1 MNDELLQLV
10 ITMAWCMW
18 FNRNVVRQCKTQ
30 QLVAEILQNAKYLL
44 EEFQMA
50 NFMLACHETYDI
62 LEWIPL
68 TQSWYKINTNGA
80 TFVNTQ
86 SVGDG
91 VIIRDNKGQVEAA
104 LSKNLPI
111 LLGPTE
117 IEAKSLEEGVLFV
130 WDVSVQDMMVLESDS
145 KIVVVLIG
153 TSETLVAIDNNIGKI
168 RAKLQAFRCVEISH
182 AKRDG
187 NCPTHFLAKYAKYL
201 ESYQTQIGE
210 NSYIVESALADD
222 VLLCISSS

>member
-1 MNDELLQLV
+1 MNDELLWLV
-10 ITMAWCMW
+10 IMMAWCMW

-30 QLVAEILQNAKYLL
+30 QLVAEILQKAKYLL

-62 LEWIPL
+62 MQWIPL
-68 TQSWYKINTNGA
+68 TQSWYKINTDGA

-91 VIIRDNKGQVEAA
+91 VIIRDNKGQVEAT

-111 LLGPTE
+111 LLGPIE

-130 WDVSVQDMMVLESDS
+130 WDISVQDVVLESDS
-145 KIVVVLIG
+145 KMVVVALIG
-153 TSETLVAIDNNIGKI
+153 TSETLVAIDNNIGGI
-168 RAKLQAFRCVEISH
+168 RAKFQAFRCVEISH

-187 NCPTHFLAKYAKYL
+187 NCPTHFLTRYAKYL
-201 ESYQTQIGE
+201 DRGK
-210 NSYIVESALADD
+210 L
-222 VLLCISSS
+222 